1 MIWCGIVCGK
11 DYPILDINNL
21 TSIAGMFVPEFGDE
35 EEDVAFTPTRRSV
48 DCGKVT
54 EEEFNEVFTS

>member
-1 MIWCGIVCGK
+1 
-11 DYPILDINNL
+11 
-21 TSIAGMFVPEFGDE
+21 MFVPEFGDE